1 MLYLYDEHFCNDFWT
16 VGFIF
21 SPAMSGFFSRL
32 AIFPLFSYTECGRVR
47 RLFPLPDD
55 LCSHRLMKALGVCG
69 REKGGIFMKKNN
81 ALAFAG
87 MMTALAVVGS
97 FVSFPVLGSKC
108 APVQHMVNVA
118 CAVFLGPWWGVGVAF
133 TASLIRNL
141 LGLGSPLAFP
151 GSMVG
156 ALIAGLA
163 YQKLKSL
170 PAAFVGEVLGTGILG
185 ALLAYPIAI
194 RVLGVDPSKVVFTA
208 YIVPFLISTVVG
220 SLISMVVIY
229 ALQKAKAL

>member
-1 MLYLYDEHFCNDFWT
+1 
-16 VGFIF
+16 
-21 SPAMSGFFSRL
+21 
-32 AIFPLFSYTECGRVR
+32 
-47 RLFPLPDD
+47 
-55 LCSHRLMKALGVCG
+55 MKAEGVCG
-69 REKGGIFMKKNN
+69 REKGGTFMKKNN

-141 LGLGSPLAFP
+141 LALGSVLAFP

-156 ALIAGLA
+156 ALLAGLV
-163 YQKLKSL
+163 YQKFKSL
-170 PAAFVGEVLGTGILG
+170 PATFVGEVLGTGVLG

-194 RVLGVDPSKVVFTA
+194 RVLGVDPNKVVFTA

-220 SLISMVVIY
+220 SLISVVVIY